1 MRRRDLI
8 GLLVGG
14 AAALRPV
21 PSAAQQRKVPVVG
34 VLVAGQPDPQ
44 LPLRLFREGLRERG
58 WAEGQNLRL
67 VVRSAKGKVE
77 RLPELAA
84 GLVRAKVDVI
94 VAWMTPVVLVAKR
107 ATSEIPIVMMGAGD
121 PVGTGIV
128 ASLGRPGGNVTG
140 MAGVTAELAGKL
152 VELLKEALPSV
163 NKVAALCNAPDPFR
177 KPFLKQIQL
186 AGKAQSVDIVPMMVA
201 AGVELDAAFPAMAG
215 KRIDAVIVQPSL
227 PLKRAADL
235 ALRHHLPAVSPFTPF
250 ARAGG
255 LMAYAATAADY
266 YQEAAAFV
274 DKILR
279 GAKPADLPVEQPTK
293 FELVLNL
300 KTAKALGVTVP
311 RSFLARVDKVIQ

>member
-8 GLLVGG
+8 ACLAG
-14 AAALRPV
+14 AAALRPLTGL
-21 PSAAQQRKVPVVG
+21 PQQRKEAMVG
-34 VLVAGQPDPQ
+34 VLVAGRPDPE
-44 LPLRLFREGLRERG
+44 PAVRLFRQGLRERG
-58 WAEGQNLRL
+58 WIEGQNLRV
-67 VVRSAKGKVE
+67 VVRSAAGKIG

-84 GLVRAKVDVI
+84 GLVREKPDII
-94 VAWMTPVVLVAKR
+94 VAWMTPAVFAAKR
-107 ATSEIPIVMMGAGD
+107 ATSQIPIVMMGAGD

-152 VELLKEALPSV
+152 VELLKEVLPSV
-163 NKVAALCNAPDPFR
+163 NKVAALCNAPDPFW

-201 AGVELDAAFPAMAG
+201 AGAKLETAFPLMAAE
-215 KRIDAVIVQPSL
+215 RIDAVIVQPSL

-235 ALRHHLPAVSPFTPF
+235 ALRHHLPAVSPLTPF

-266 YQEAAAFV
+266 YREAAVFV

-279 GAKPADLPVEQPTK
+279 GAKPADLPIEQPTK
-293 FELVLNL
+293 FELVLNP

-311 RSFLARVDKVIQ
+311 RSFLARVDRVIQ